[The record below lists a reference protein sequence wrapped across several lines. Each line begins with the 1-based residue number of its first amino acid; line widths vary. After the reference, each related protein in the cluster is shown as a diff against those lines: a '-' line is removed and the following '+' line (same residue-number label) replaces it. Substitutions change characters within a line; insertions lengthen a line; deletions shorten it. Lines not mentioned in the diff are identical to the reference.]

1 MKLYNYFIKED
12 SYYNLYR
19 GGISYN
25 CYFDRVMASNENRKW
40 LLKQGYI
47 EVR

>member
-1 MKLYNYFIKED
+1 MKLYNYFTKEG

-25 CYFDRVMASNENRKW
+25 CYFDRVMVSKENKKW
-40 LLKQGYI
+40 VLQQGYI
-47 EVR
+47 EVK